1 MNITKLLA
9 ARQDDMYQSKIPTI
23 AFLGDSVTQGCF
35 ELYRKGEKH
44 STIFDQKNAYSNRVA
59 EILAMLY
66 PKCRVN
72 IINAGISGDSTK
84 GGLQRLDRDVLSHC
98 PDLTVVCFGL
108 NDCCGGIDRAEKY
121 AVRLGEIF
129 DALTEAGSEV
139 IYMTPN
145 MMCTTESPLA
155 NDEYFK
161 KLEEKFLRLQNE
173 GVLDAF
179 IEAGRRV
186 ANERGIRI
194 CDVYAKWKTLA
205 DNGVNVTGL
214 LSNGMNHPTREMHW
228 LFAYSLVE
236 EMMK

>member
-1 MNITKLLA
+1 MNIAKLLA
-9 ARQDDMYQSKIPTI
+9 ARQNDMYQSKLPTI

-35 ELYRKGEKH
+35 ELYRLGERH
-44 STIFDQKNAYSNRVA
+44 STVFDQKSAYSNRVA

-84 GGLQRLDRDVLSHC
+84 GGLERLERDVLTYK

-108 NDCCGGIDRAEKY
+108 NDCCGGIEKAERY
-121 AVRLGEIF
+121 AERLGMIF

-145 MMCTTESPLA
+145 MMCTTPSPLT

-161 KLEEKFLRLQNE
+161 KLEDKFLALQNG

-186 ANERGIRI
+186 ASDRGVRV
-194 CDVYAKWKTLA
+194 CDVYAKWKALA
-205 DNGVNVTGL
+205 DNGVNVTAL
-214 LSNGMNHPTREMHW
+214 LSNGMNHPTREMHY